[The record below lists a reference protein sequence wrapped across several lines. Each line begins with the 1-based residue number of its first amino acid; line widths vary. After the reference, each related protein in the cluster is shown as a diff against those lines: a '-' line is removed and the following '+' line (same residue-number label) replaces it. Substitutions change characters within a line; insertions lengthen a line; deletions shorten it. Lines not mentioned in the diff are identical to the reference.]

1 MKRSANTQAAVHGG
15 AVQSSIGTPDQRSRG
30 ICTIPSSKPVQH
42 RFTPLIAGMLQLKDR
57 AVAHRAD
64 ILTTSQR
71 CSSIKIPGAIEYQ
84 PGLRIGAIQTPMEF
98 VQSTELPPALR
109 IPVEFENRTAAWRPR
124 KLTSEIAS
132 IKSGPVKIAVFV
144 RDQRGHRN
152 GTVPLFSKSV
162 QDGLCRLRCR
172 RTSESSQ
179 NH

>member
-1 MKRSANTQAAVHGG
+1 M
-15 AVQSSIGTPDQRSRG
+15 
-30 ICTIPSSKPVQH
+30 
-42 RFTPLIAGMLQLKDR
+42 IAGMLQLKDR
-57 AVAHRAD
+57 AVAHHAN
-64 ILTTSQR
+64 ILITSQR

-84 PGLRIGAIQTPMEF
+84 PGLRIGAIQTSMEF
-98 VQSTELPPALR
+98 VQSTELPLALR
-109 IPVEFENRTAAWRPR
+109 IPVEFENRTAAWPR
-124 KLTSEIAS
+124 KRTSEIAS